1 MELFFQDNSRF
12 PLIGAE
18 LHYNQENIHKLQTE
32 DFFFLAT
39 LQFTSSLET
48 AVLRDASAGWM
59 QTVAFMQS

>member
-32 DFFFLAT
+32 DFFFFSYT
-39 LQFTSSLET
+39 TVHQFT
-48 AVLRDASAGWM
+48 
-59 QTVAFMQS
+59 